1 MIIALPILIPM
12 NQIQLGL
19 MTAQVT
25 ATAVQNIG
33 LLMDMQIVKIRPMAV
48 ILAVITMMV
57 VIVVKDLSLSVY
69 QTTHVIILMNQ
80 MTVLGKD
87 VIGMILGVSV
97 IQSQ

>member
-1 MIIALPILIPM
+1 
-12 NQIQLGL
+12 
-19 MTAQVT
+19 
-25 ATAVQNIG
+25 
-33 LLMDMQIVKIRPMAV
+33 
-48 ILAVITMMV
+48 MMV